1 MDKKKRVILFT
12 DGDHYALKAVEHV
25 AKEIGGRC
33 ITMSAGN
40 PTLLSGIEIV
50 KLIHKAPHDPI
61 FVLFDDAGF
70 KGEGRGESAMRYVAT
85 HPSIDVLGAVAVA
98 SRMSSAEWTNVDV
111 SIDRFGN
118 LTEHGVDKSGL
129 PDLEI
134 GRIDGDTVSVLDELP
149 LPIVIGIGD
158 LGKMAGQDSV
168 EVGAPITKKAV
179 EVLLER
185 SANRGTTS

>member
-40 PTLLSGIEIV
+40 PTLLSGSEIV
-50 KLIHKAPHDPI
+50 KLIHKASDDPI

-70 KGEGRGESAMRYVAT
+70 KGEGRGEAAMRYVAT
-85 HPSIDVLGAVAVA
+85 HPSLEVLGAVAVA
-98 SRMSSAEWTNVDV
+98 SRTSASEWTKVDV

-129 PDLEI
+129 ADLEV
-134 GRIDGDTVSVLDELP
+134 GRIDGDTVSVLDELA

-158 LGKMAGQDSV
+158 LGKMAGKDSV
-168 EVGAPITKKAV
+168 EEGAPITKKAV

-185 SANRGTTS
+185 SGKYGTTS